1 MPKRVGS
8 PNRSRDNHRS
18 KDGRAPGAATEPIAI
33 VGLHCRL
40 PGAKDPEAFWQLLSG
55 GVDAI
60 TEVPADRWDV
70 DAYYDPRPGI
80 PGKAN
85 TRWGGFVDDLYQ
97 FDAQFFGISPREAI
111 FMDPQQRLLLE
122 VAWAA
127 LENAAQPPDK
137 LAGSQTGVFIG
148 MGSVDYALCGVEA
161 GYLFDNPHIL
171 MGAAHSIAANRLSYF
186 FDFRGPS
193 VAVDTACSS
202 SLVTV
207 HLACRSLWSG
217 ESTLALAGGVHLNMF
232 PGTTVTF
239 SHARM
244 MAPDGRCKVFDAK
257 ADGYVRGEGCAV
269 LVIKRASDALRD
281 GDH

>member
-1 MPKRVGS
+1 
-8 PNRSRDNHRS
+8 
-18 KDGRAPGAATEPIAI
+18 
-33 VGLHCRL
+33 
-40 PGAKDPEAFWQLLSG
+40 
-55 GVDAI
+55 
-60 TEVPADRWDV
+60 
-70 DAYYDPRPGI
+70 
-80 PGKAN
+80 
-85 TRWGGFVDDLYQ
+85 
-97 FDAQFFGISPREAI
+97 
-111 FMDPQQRLLLE
+111 
-122 VAWAA
+122 
-127 LENAAQPPDK
+127 
-137 LAGSQTGVFIG
+137 
-148 MGSVDYALCGVEA
+148 DYALCGVEA

-202 SLVTV
+202 SLVAL

-269 LVIKRASDALRD
+269 LVIKRVSDALRD
-281 GDH
+281 GDHIHGIILGTAVNQDGRTTGLTVPNGAAQQACIDRALEQAGVTPDQLSYIEAHGTGTSIGDPIEMRAIAGVLARNGSRTKPCMVGSVKANIGHLETASGVAGLIK